1 MGKKNMSKTPF
12 NLSESPRVAI
22 PVALVAVLRTLLE
35 ELGNLPDYRR
45 AELER
50 IIRSIQIM
58 YRLPLRELICNASE
72 VAQLCAEE
80 DGEDVQDETIEF
92 REAQAARPGVGHE
105 DRGVREHGPGH
116 RRR

>member
-1 MGKKNMSKTPF
+1 MSKTPF

-22 PVALVAVLRTLLE
+22 PVALVAVLRTLLD
-35 ELGNLPDYRR
+35 ELGQMPDYRR

-58 YRLPLRELICNASE
+58 YRLPLAAVCGEFSSHDHQVMEDLANAPIS
-72 VAQLCAEE
+72 
-80 DGEDVQDETIEF
+80 DETIEF
-92 REAQAARPGVGHE
+92 REAQAQRPGVGHE
-105 DRGVREHGPGH
+105 DRGVRDHGPGH